1 VIDWVG
7 PLIGTVVI
15 ALAGWLIRQTAHQ
28 NDKLNRITRYLF
40 TPPNTIDGIPGAP
53 GKLDAL
59 DAQID
64 LLRKGQLE
72 ILKRLE
78 MSNGSTIAQA
88 VEAMTTHD
96 PDNEPST
103 PPIDVSGSDH

>member
-1 VIDWVG
+1 VIDWLG

-40 TPPNTIDGIPGAP
+40 TPPNSSDGIPGPP
-53 GKLDAL
+53 GKLDAI

-64 LLRKGQLE
+64 LLRQGQKQ
-72 ILKRLE
+72 ILQRLE
-78 MSNGSTIAQA
+78 MSNGKTIAQA
-88 VEAMTTHD
+88 VESMVTHT
-96 PDNEPST
+96 PEENPSS
-103 PPIDVSGSDH
+103 PPIDVSSSD